1 MIGKNL
7 IDGQWRGSDRS
18 FRTLNPSDTSQTV
31 GTYALANKEDVTE
44 AFAAA
49 RRAQPAWG
57 SSNIQLRADLL
68 RKVGDAIAMASVE
81 LGQLISGEEG
91 KTLPEGLAEAKRAAQ
106 VFHYFAGESLRHP
119 GQFLPSLRDG
129 HNIIVSHEP
138 LGTVALITPWNFPLA
153 LPAWKTAAAL
163 CCGNTVVIKPSE
175 FAPGAVLAL
184 GKILIDAG
192 LPNGVFN
199 IVTGDGLELGQ
210 TLVQSADGVSFTGS
224 TSTGRA
230 ILQQAAVTMTKT
242 QLELGGKN
250 PLIVLDDADLDTA
263 VYVAL
268 EGTFMATGQRCTS
281 SSRLIVTRKIH
292 DAFVER
298 LAAAVNVIRVGHA
311 FDADSQIGPV
321 ATAAQL
327 QKNLSFI
334 TRAKLE
340 GAECVAGGGSIASRT
355 PGHYMAPTLF
365 VGTRNDMHLNRE
377 EVFGPVA
384 GVIKVEDCEE
394 AIAVALD
401 CELALS
407 SGICTTNLRSAERF
421 RRASRAGLVAI
432 NTPTAGIEYHA
443 PFGGRTPS
451 GFGIRELGTAASD
464 FFTESKT
471 TYINHG
477 VI

>member
-7 IDGQWRGSDRS
+7 IDGQWRDSDRT
-18 FRTLNPSDTSQTV
+18 FTTINPSDTNDVV
-31 GTYALANKEDVTE
+31 GSYAQASIEDVEE

-68 RKVGDAIAMASVE
+68 RKVGDAIAAAGTE
-81 LGQLISGEEG
+81 LGQLISREEG
-91 KTLPEGLAEAKRAAQ
+91 KTVPEGLAETKRAAQ
-106 VFHYFAGESLRHP
+106 VFHFFAGEALRHP

-153 LPAWKTAAAL
+153 LPAWKAAAAL
-163 CCGNTVVIKPSE
+163 CCGNTVVLKPSE
-175 FAPGAVLAL
+175 FAPGAALAL
-184 GKILIDAG
+184 GKILVDAG
-192 LPNGVFN
+192 LPNGVLN
-199 IVTGDGLELGQ
+199 IVMGDGRELGQ
-210 TLVQSADGVSFTGS
+210 TLVQSAAGVSFTGS
-224 TSTGRA
+224 TPTGRI
-230 ILQQAAVTMTKT
+230 ILQQAALTMTKT

-298 LAAAVNVIRVGHA
+298 LAKAVAALRVGHA
-311 FDADSQIGPV
+311 FDSDSQIGPV
-321 ATAAQL
+321 ATSPQL

-334 TRAKLE
+334 ARAKAD
-340 GAECVAGGGSIASRT
+340 GAECVAGGGTIEART

-365 VGTRNDMHLNRE
+365 VATRNDMHLNRE

-384 GVIKVEDCEE
+384 GIIKVDDCDE

-401 CELALS
+401 CEFALS
-407 SGICTTNLRSAERF
+407 SGICTTDLRSAERF

-451 GFGIRELGTAASD
+451 GFGIRELGSAASD

>member
-7 IDGQWRGSDRS
+7 IDGQWRASDRT
-18 FRTLNPSDTSQTV
+18 FTTLNPSDTNDVV
-31 GTYALANKEDVTE
+31 GNYAQASIGDVEE

-49 RRAQPAWG
+49 RRAQPAWAAG
-57 SSNIQLRADLL
+57 NLQARVDLL
-68 RKVGDAIAMASVE
+68 HQVGAALLARAAE
-81 LGQLISGEEG
+81 LGALISREEG
-91 KTLPEGLAEAKRAAQ
+91 KTLPEGIAEVKRAAQ
-106 VFHYFAGESLRHP
+106 VFHYFAGEALRHP

-129 HNIIVSHEP
+129 HNIFVSYEP

-163 CCGNTVVIKPSE
+163 CCGNSVVLKPSE
-175 FAPGAVLAL
+175 FCPGVVLAL

-199 IVTGDGLELGQ
+199 IVMGDGRELGQ
-210 TLVQSADGVSFTGS
+210 TLVQSADGVSFTGA
-224 TSTGRA
+224 TPTGRA
-230 ILQQAAVTMTKT
+230 ILLQAAATMTKT

-250 PLIVLDDADLDTA
+250 PLIVLDDADLDIA
-263 VYVAL
+263 VAVAL
-268 EGTFMATGQRCTS
+268 DGTFMATGQRCTS

-298 LAAAVNVIRVGHA
+298 LAAAVAAIRVGHA
-311 FDADSQIGPV
+311 FDSTSQIGPV
-321 ATAAQL
+321 ATLAQL
-327 QKNLSFI
+327 QKNLNFI
-334 TRAKLE
+334 ARAKAD
-340 GAECVAGGGSIASRT
+340 GAECIAGGGIVEGRT
-355 PGHYMAPTLF
+355 PGHYLAPTLF

-384 GVIKVEDCEE
+384 GIIKVENCDE

-443 PFGGRTPS
+443 PFGGRMPS
-451 GFGIRELGTAASD
+451 GFGIRELGSAASD
-464 FFTESKT
+464 FFTEGKT

>member
-7 IDGQWRGSDRS
+7 IDGEWRDSARTFS
-18 FRTLNPSDTSQTV
+18 TLNPSDTNEQA
-31 GTYALANKEDVTE
+31 GTYAQASIGDVEE

-49 RRAQPAWG
+49 RRAQPGWAAG
-57 SSNIQLRADLL
+57 NLQTRVDLL
-68 RKVGDAIAMASVE
+68 HKVGDALLAAATE
-81 LGQLISGEEG
+81 LGTLISREEG
-91 KTLPEGLAEAKRAAQ
+91 KTLPEGIAEVKRAAQ
-106 VFHYFAGESLRHP
+106 VFHYFAGEALRHP

-129 HNIIVSHEP
+129 HNIFVSYEP

-163 CCGNTVVIKPSE
+163 CCGNSVVLKPSE
-175 FAPGAVLAL
+175 FTPGAVLAL

-199 IVTGDGLELGQ
+199 ILMGDGRELGPA
-210 TLVQSADGVSFTGS
+210 LVQRANGVSFTGA
-224 TSTGRA
+224 TPTGRA
-230 ILQQAAVTMTKT
+230 ILQQAAITMTKT

-250 PLIVLDDADLDTA
+250 PLIVLDDADLDIA
-263 VYVAL
+263 VAVAL
-268 EGTFMATGQRCTS
+268 DGTFMATGQRCTA
-281 SSRLIVTRKIH
+281 SSRLIVTHKIH

-298 LAAAVNVIRVGHA
+298 LAKAVAALRVGHA

-327 QKNLSFI
+327 QKNLHFI
-334 TRAKLE
+334 DRAKRD
-340 GAECVAGGGSIASRT
+340 GAECVAGGERIECRT
-355 PGHYMAPTLF
+355 PGHYLAPTLF
-365 VGTRNDMHLNRE
+365 IGTRNDMHLNRE

-384 GVIKVEDCEE
+384 GIIKVDDCDE

-407 SGICTTNLRSAERF
+407 SGICTTNLTAAERF

-451 GFGIRELGTAASD
+451 GFGVRELGTSASD
-464 FFTESKT
+464 FFTEGKT